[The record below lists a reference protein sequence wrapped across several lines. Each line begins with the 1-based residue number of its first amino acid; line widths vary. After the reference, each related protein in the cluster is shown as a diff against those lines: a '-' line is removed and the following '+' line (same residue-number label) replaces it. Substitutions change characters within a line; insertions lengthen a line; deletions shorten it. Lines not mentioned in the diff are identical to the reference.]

1 MDGVRLCEP
10 RGSRA
15 QPMRRVERV
24 NKEILMVV
32 DAVSNEKGV
41 DKEVIFEALEA
52 ALAAATRKKHGE
64 EWDVRVAIDRKS
76 GDYETFRRWKVFADD
91 STEMEV
97 PQREL
102 RMEDAV
108 EIDSKIQPGGF
119 VEQPME
125 SVVFGRIAAQQ
136 AKQVIVQKV
145 REAKRSQVVDAYK
158 DRVGTLVSGV
168 VKRVDRNGIY
178 VDLGGNAEGFVPR
191 TDMIPRE
198 IVKSQDRIK
207 AFLKEVR
214 SEPRG
219 PQLFLT
225 RTAREF
231 LVELFKLEVPEV
243 GQGLIQILGAARDP
257 GVRAKIAVKSLE
269 PRVDPVGACVGMRGS
284 RVQAVSN
291 EIAGERVD
299 IIPHDDNAA
308 QFVINSMSPAEVLS
322 IVVDEDSHSMDI
334 AVAEDKLSQAI
345 GRGGQNIRLAS
356 QLTGWDLNV
365 MTESDAEAKS
375 ETEAKAL
382 VEAFMKQLD
391 VDEDVATILVQEGFS
406 TVEEVAYLPQSEL
419 ANIEE
424 FDDEMVKELRNRAR
438 DVLLTQAIASEET
451 LDAGMPADDLLLLE
465 GMKPDLALALARR
478 GVRTREDLAD
488 QAVDDLLDIEGL
500 TSEEAGKLIMKA
512 REIWF
517 EAGRA

>member
-1 MDGVRLCEP
+1 M
-10 RGSRA
+10 S
-15 QPMRRVERV
+15 
-24 NKEILMVV
+24 KEIMMVV

-52 ALAAATRKKHGE
+52 ALASATRKKHGE
-64 EWDVRVAIDRKS
+64 EWDVRVAINRKS
-76 GDYETFRRWKVFADD
+76 GEYETFRRWKVFADD
-91 STEMEV
+91 SNELEV
-97 PQREL
+97 PDREL
-102 RMEDAV
+102 RLDDALDVDSSALVGGYV
-108 EIDSKIQPGGF
+108 E
-119 VEQPME
+119 EPME
-125 SVVFGRIAAQQ
+125 SVGFGRIAAQQ

-145 REAKRSQVVDAYK
+145 REAERAQVVEAYQ
-158 DRVGTLVSGV
+158 DRVGQLVSGV
-168 VKRVDRNGIY
+168 VKRVDRNGIF
-178 VDLGGNAEGFVPR
+178 VDLGGNAEGFVSR
-191 TDMIPRE
+191 SDMIMRE
-198 IVKSQDRIK
+198 QVKPQDRIK

-225 RTAREF
+225 RSAPEF
-231 LVELFKLEVPEV
+231 LIELFKLEVPEV

-257 GVRAKIAVKSLE
+257 GIRAKIAVKSND

-299 IIPHDDNAA
+299 IIPFDDNPA
-308 QFVINSMSPAEVLS
+308 QFVINAMSPAEVIS

-375 ETEAKAL
+375 ESEARSL
-382 VEAFMKQLD
+382 VENFMKQLD

-406 TVEEVAYLPQSEL
+406 TVEEIAYVPQSEL
-419 ANIEE
+419 TGIEE
-424 FDDEMVKELRNRAR
+424 FNEDIVKELRSRAR
-438 DVLLTQAIASEET
+438 DVLLTQAIASEES
-451 LDAGMPADDLLLLE
+451 LDSQLPADDLLLLE
-465 GMKPDLALALARR
+465 GMQPDLALALASR
-478 GVRTREDLAD
+478 GVRTREDLAE
-488 QAVDDLLDIEGL
+488 QAVDDLLDIQGL
-500 TSEEAGKLIMKA
+500 TAEEAGKLIMKA
-512 REIWF
+512 REHWF
-517 EAGRA
+517 APGHG

>member
-1 MDGVRLCEP
+1 M
-10 RGSRA
+10 
-15 QPMRRVERV
+15 

-52 ALAAATRKKHGE
+52 ALASATRKKQGEEGE
-64 EWDVRVAIDRKS
+64 EWEARVAIDRKS

-91 STEMEV
+91 SKELEV

-102 RMEDAV
+102 RLEDAL
-108 EIDSKIQPGGF
+108 EIDPKAQVGGY
-119 VEQPME
+119 VEQPIE
-125 SVVFGRIAAQQ
+125 SVAFGRIAAQQ

-145 REAKRSQVVDAYK
+145 REAERAQVVEAYR
-158 DRVGTLVSGV
+158 DRTGQLVSGV

-178 VDLGGNAEGFVPR
+178 VDLGSNAEGFVPR

-198 IVKSQDRIK
+198 QAKPQDRIK

-225 RTAREF
+225 RTAPEF
-231 LVELFKLEVPEV
+231 LIELFKLEVPEV
-243 GQGLIQILGAARDP
+243 GQGLINILGAARDP
-257 GVRAKIAVKSLE
+257 GVRAKIAVKSND
-269 PRVDPVGACVGMRGS
+269 PRIDPVGACVGMRGS

-299 IIPHDDNAA
+299 IIPHDDNPA
-308 QFVINSMSPAEVLS
+308 QFVINAMSPAEVMS
-322 IVVDEDSHSMDI
+322 IVVDEDAHSMDI
-334 AVAEDKLSQAI
+334 AVSEEKLSQAI

-356 QLTGWDLNV
+356 QLTGWDLYV

-375 ETEAKAL
+375 ETESKEL
-382 VEAFMKQLD
+382 VANFMKQLD
-391 VDEDVATILVQEGFS
+391 VDADVATILAQEGFS
-406 TVEEVAYLPQSEL
+406 TIEEIAYVPQAEL
-419 ANIEE
+419 AAIEE
-424 FDDEMVKELRNRAR
+424 FDEDIVKELRNRAR

-451 LDAGMPADDLLLLE
+451 LDQSMPADDLLLLE
-465 GMKPDLALALARR
+465 GMSPDLALALARR
-478 GVRTREDLAD
+478 GVRTREELAE
-488 QAVDDLLDIEGL
+488 QSVDELADIEGL
-500 TSEEAGKLIMKA
+500 AADKAAALIMTA
-512 REIWF
+512 RAPWF
-517 EAGRA
+517 ASEA